1 MENLYE
7 PWESAWNLAK
17 RRAYERDMLRIR
29 REAAIGFWCAIV
41 ASGLFGAVARM
52 YL

>member
-7 PWESAWNLAK
+7 PWESAWNRAK
-17 RRAYERDMLRIR
+17 RHAHEREMLRIR
-29 REAAIGFWCAIV
+29 REAAIGFWAAIL
-41 ASGLFGAVARM
+41 ASGLVGAVARM